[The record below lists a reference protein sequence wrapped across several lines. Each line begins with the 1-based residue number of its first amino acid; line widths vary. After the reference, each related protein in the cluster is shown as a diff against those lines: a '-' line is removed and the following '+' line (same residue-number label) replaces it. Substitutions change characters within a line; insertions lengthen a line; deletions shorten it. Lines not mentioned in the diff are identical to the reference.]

1 LPLVTRRLEA
11 AQAWVLEARARVK
24 KIAATVEEAQRKRH
38 GDKEGPPPKTRVAF
52 LEWVEPLYVH
62 TERDSMACMCQYGW

>member
-1 LPLVTRRLEA
+1 
-11 AQAWVLEARARVK
+11 VLEARARVK
-24 KIAATVEEAQRKRH
+24 KIAATVEEVQRKRH

-62 TERDSMACMCQYGW
+62 T